1 MKTLR
6 IPFTLLCVL
15 AISALS
21 AHVTHASQLATAKV
35 ISVEGTVTKH
45 TTGGVKL
52 NGRGRQLKV
61 GDILSEGHSVYS
73 SADSQ
78 AFLVFSNGSEITISE
93 NTSVKIAELLQEP
106 YDSSQTYEQL
116 QADPSKSQ
124 TLLELNYG
132 QLDGHVKKLS
142 GTSSFMIKTPLGT
155 AAIRGTKFSVKL
167 VLDIDTNKFELTIR
181 NLDGLVDFIGQNT
194 AAYYAIDSING
205 DPEKVENEFDDEALT
220 EPTILPEETAL
231 IITCGQENPV
241 ANAIIGVLAAIPGV
255 DVEVNVDG
263 GITISVGAPDDTN
276 EVNDPLPTPVITPED
291 PGIIVVS
298 PEDQGR

>member
-45 TTGGVKL
+45 TTGGIKL
-52 NGRGRQLKV
+52 NGRGRHLKV

-78 AFLVFSNGSEITISE
+78 AILVFSNGSEITISE

-155 AAIRGTKFSVKL
+155 AAIRGTKFNVKL
-167 VLDIDTNKFELTIR
+167 VFDRDTNKFELTIR
-181 NLDGLVDFIGQNT
+181 NLDGLIDFIGQNT

-205 DPEKVENEFDDEALT
+205 DPEKVKNEFDDEAST
-220 EPTILPEETAL
+220 ESTTLPEETAL
-231 IITCGQENPV
+231 VITCGQENPV

-291 PGIIVVS
+291 PSIIVVS
-298 PEDQGR
+298 PEDQG

>member
-45 TTGGVKL
+45 TTGGIKL
-52 NGRGRQLKV
+52 NGRERQVKV
-61 GDILSEGHSVYS
+61 GDILSEGDSVNS

-78 AFLVFSNGSEITISE
+78 AFLVFSNGSEITIYE
-93 NTSVKIAELLQEP
+93 NTSVKIAELVQEP

-124 TLLELNYG
+124 TLLKLNYG

-142 GTSSFMIKTPLGT
+142 EASSFRVKTPLGT
-155 AAIRGTKFSVKL
+155 AAIRGTKFNVKL
-167 VLDIDTNKFELTIR
+167 VFDRDTNKFELTIR
-181 NLDGLVDFIGQNT
+181 NLDGLVDFIGQER
-194 AAYYAIDSING
+194 ADYYLIDDING
-205 DPEKVENEFDDEALT
+205 DPEKVKNEFDDEALI
-220 EPTILPEETAL
+220 EPTTLPEETAL
-231 IITCGQENPV
+231 IVTCGQENLV
-241 ANAIIGVLAAIPGV
+241 FNAIIGVLAAIPGV
-255 DVEVNVDG
+255 DVGVNVDG
-263 GITISVGAPDDTN
+263 SVTVTVDIPPVTNPDVD
-276 EVNDPLPTPVITPED
+276 DPLPAPVITPED

-298 PEDQGR
+298 PEDQG

>member
-15 AISALS
+15 AISTLS
-21 AHVTHASQLATAKV
+21 AHVAHASQLATAKV

-45 TTGGVKL
+45 TTGGIKL
-52 NGRGRQLKV
+52 HGRERQLKV
-61 GDILSEGHSVYS
+61 GDILSEGDSVNS

-78 AFLVFSNGSEITISE
+78 AFLVFSNGSEITITE
-93 NTSVKIAELLQEP
+93 NTSVKIAELEQEP
-106 YDSSQTYEQL
+106 YGSSQTYEQL

-142 GTSSFMIKTPLGT
+142 EASSFKVKTPLGT

-167 VLDIDTNKFELTIR
+167 VFDKDTNKFELTIR
-181 NLDGLVDFIGQNT
+181 NLDGMVDFIGQGRVVDYLFDD
-194 AAYYAIDSING
+194 AKG
-205 DPEKVENEFDDEALT
+205 DPDKMKNEFDDGSLIEAT
-220 EPTILPEETAL
+220 TLPEQRAL
-231 IITCGQENPV
+231 IIICGQENKV
-241 ANAIIGVLAAIPGV
+241 YEAIIEVLAVMPGIDVAVADDGNITVSV
-255 DVEVNVDG
+255 D
-263 GITISVGAPDDTN
+263 APDDSN
-276 EVNDPLPTPVITPED
+276 EDDKDPLPPPVITPED

-298 PEDQGR
+298 PEDQG